1 MDAPTEEVVL
11 LASQA
16 VERRSAFKSLE
27 RTLLITRT
35 HIVVAPFDRAKLRHV
50 HDERT
55 AEAKAHGL
63 NRFQQ
68 MWYAAQA
75 PFALIDSY
83 PGMTIDAV
91 LEEMPAARLLGYAD
105 IEEIDFLAGAVP
117 AHSRRP
123 SLGVPPHKLVLM
135 MPNETISLQVD
146 GHTDPRELRRFLRDV
161 AQGKI
166 SGTG

>member
-83 PGMTIDAV
+83 PGMDHRRSTGRNACGTSPGVRRYRGD
-91 LEEMPAARLLGYAD
+91 RL
-105 IEEIDFLAGAVP
+105 
-117 AHSRRP
+117 SCRCRT
-123 SLGVPPHKLVLM
+123 S
-135 MPNETISLQVD
+135 TLQA
-146 GHTDPRELRRFLRDV
+146 TL
-161 AQGKI
+161 
-166 SGTG
+166 SGCSST